1 MIEGAFLIFDIFC
14 GLSYTYCCCRGY
26 EKTGA
31 NDMEPMLQEL
41 LQCFCLQGNVTDCHL
56 HGNGHINKTFSVTT
70 DENKRY
76 VLQTV
81 NHHVFQNVEALMN
94 NMQAVTDHLSAKADH
109 PRQVMHLVPTKD
121 GKTYVVHENGTYW
134 RMFDYVEDAICLE
147 SPETPEDFYQ
157 CAVAFGRFAQMLNDF
172 PADSLYEVI
181 PDFHNTPNRIRL
193 FREMLSADPL
203 GRASQVQAE
212 IDFVLAREEEA
223 GTLMNLLGQGKLPLR
238 VTHNDTK
245 INNVMLDAK
254 TRTALCVVDLD
265 TVMPG
270 LSLFDYGD
278 AVRGGASTGAEDEK
292 DLTKVALDLA
302 MYESFTKGYLEAC
315 PDLTD
320 LERELMPL
328 SIKTIALELGMRFL
342 TDYLDGDRYFAVH
355 YDGQNL
361 DRCRT
366 QFKLVQDIEEKW
378 EQMQSILGKLN

>member
-1 MIEGAFLIFDIFC
+1 MTDSLCTLLSRFTVEGTVISC
-14 GLSYTYCCCRGY
+14 
-26 EKTGA
+26 
-31 NDMEPMLQEL
+31 EPYGE
-41 LQCFCLQGNVTDCHL
+41 
-56 HGNGHINKTFSVTT
+56 GHINQTYLVLT
-70 DENKRY
+70 DCGKRY
-76 VLQTV
+76 ILQQM
-81 NHHVFQNVEALMN
+81 NRHVFQNIDQLMAN
-94 NMQAVTDHLSAKADH
+94 IQAVTAFLANKAED
-109 PRQVMHLVPTKD
+109 PRTVMGLITTVD
-121 GKTYVVHENGTYW
+121 GQAYCEWEDGTCW
-134 RMFDYVEDAICLE
+134 RMISFVEEAICLQRPE
-147 SPETPEDFYQ
+147 SPEDFYQ